1 MRHSTFPALL
11 VLCSCLFLSVPI
23 SHAQSKLTI
32 HVLHPWADDTQ
43 RVIYPPYLISSET
56 GWYPGLPMASEGGNW
71 YTLTLTQL
79 TRTSNERLEFASYI
93 PTEFNEYDGGVK
105 YPAEGAPQLI
115 LATIFETADES
126 INEVWIIP
134 SAGAGTAQ
142 ILFTPPSG
150 GKVINFL
157 NPWDLGAPR
166 IRIGDYGT
174 AVMRS
179 DRRLDRC
186 GWFSYHFFGDIDSTI
201 PVLFMNSLDSTFYGK
216 AGYSDTIPIEI
227 IEVLATA
234 DTVWIHARTG
244 EDSVAVVSAAFPGIK
259 GPCLRTIDLAV
270 TMRDIGEHPD
280 FDIWN
285 ALSEINCAGVQTDM
299 VESRLGA
306 DGKPV
311 KKEHECPGIHTQFD
325 WFETKVLTDDGL
337 TNETC
342 YNLTLTA
349 NEEGIYEYDT
359 SEFFPLDD
367 FLYLDPERTVLNPN
381 NNLNDDPGNPPNNIH
396 FTMELAAQFEYHKG
410 QTFYFRGDDDVWVF
424 IDSELVVDLGGVH
437 GASEGAV
444 DLDTLGLT
452 QGTTYSF
459 KLFFT
464 ERNCCG
470 SNFLMQT
477 SINLTTSARLF
488 WVKTTPA
495 QGQMQFDLFER
506 ISQNGLACNAGETDV
521 DTVDAAVNF
530 FIEGP
535 QFAQPELL
543 PNGLS
548 YGGIYVSNSSN
559 ILTIDT
565 SIITGL
571 AVGFYTITFQL
582 MSDPTQQGQVSFLIS
597 RPPKPNLVQNP
608 VVAAAYFTDNGYG
621 QVTRAEIRYTTP
633 LVKLPDSVVL
643 YWPEPVGNNRRVVIP
658 GSGLTLDPAD
668 STHITVV
675 PATPFA
681 PLSTTFKG
689 TPSLGT
695 SYIFDT
701 TFAQPNDVARFDIAD
716 SVGPLLMSALM
727 PEYGGTGPDTFFLTF
742 SEPIDEQK
750 IVGVSLLLKPSAG
763 EERTL
768 TIDSFTVRFDT
779 LVAFIPADIYTPAPG
794 DSLRLAPTGNITDR
808 FANHA
813 HPLNR
818 PVPILIRKAPPKV
831 IATWYTDPDADGIV
845 DRANFRFD
853 RPCMQEDCSFKIT
866 WIKGLS
872 SGDISGAALTYGS
885 ADSTLLQLDLSTVF
899 TSPLPVAT
907 SGVMSY
913 QLTIGFSETTQSG
926 SCSDS
931 AAPVLLTAEFHPA
944 VFDSLTASPDTLH
957 VTFSE
962 PVETITS
969 TQPFVLVH
977 ATGGEAVLTNL
988 QSQQQL
994 VTNATFITTAPLSD
1008 TRYPQQGDSVHI
1020 NPAGAITDLNG
1031 NIQDNPDNRNVLLD
1045 LKHVQPEFTVIGSP
1059 NPFDPLKESF
1069 GIRVDPFVRGRND
1082 ILFRV
1087 QLTVYDKVGLLVA
1100 KKDAPEDSPWYTS
1113 TVTVYWNGRNSRG
1126 RIVGN
1131 GTYIGL
1137 VTVSEKNSTPLNYR
1151 LKIGVRSGT
1160 VR

>member
-1 MRHSTFPALL
+1 MRHVTFPAVV
-11 VLCSCLFLSVPI
+11 VLCSCLFFTVPV
-23 SHAQSKLTI
+23 SQAQSKLTI
-32 HVLHPWADDTQ
+32 HVLHPWTDDPQ
-43 RVIYPPYLISSET
+43 RVIDPPYMISSET

-93 PTEFNEYDGGVK
+93 PTEFNEYDSGVK

-115 LATIFETADES
+115 PATIFENADEN

-157 NPWDLGAPR
+157 NPWNLGAPR
-166 IRIGDYGT
+166 IRIGDYGI

-186 GWFSYHFFGDIDSTI
+186 GWFSYHFYGDIESM
-201 PVLFMNSLDSTFYGK
+201 VSLLFINSLDSSYFCQTGFSN
-216 AGYSDTIPIEI
+216 AQPFNLQPFLST
-227 IEVLATA
+227 T
-234 DTVWIHARTG
+234 DTVWIYTKTN
-244 EDSVAVVSAAFPGIK
+244 EDSSAGVTTEFPGIT
-259 GPCLRTIDLAV
+259 GPCSRSIDLAV
-270 TMRDIGEHPD
+270 TIRDIGSDHPD
-280 FDIWN
+280 MDTWSD
-285 ALSEINCAGVQTDM
+285 LSAIECAGVQTGM
-299 VESRLGA
+299 VENRLGT

-311 KKEHECPGIHTQFD
+311 KKDHECPDIHIQFD
-325 WFETKVLTDDGL
+325 WFDTKILTDGY
-337 TNETC
+337 TNEIC
-342 YNLTLTA
+342 YNLNLTT
-349 NEEGIYEYDT
+349 NNEGIFEYDT
-359 SEFFPLDD
+359 NAFFPIDS
-367 FLYLDPERTVLNPN
+367 FLYLDPNRTISNPN
-381 NNLNDDPGNPPNNIH
+381 NTIPTDFASHNYH
-396 FTMELAAQFEYHKG
+396 FTMELSAQFEYRKG
-410 QTFYFRGDDDVWVF
+410 QMFYFRGDDDVWVF
-424 IDSELVVDLGGVH
+424 IDSQLVVDIGGVH
-437 GASEGAV
+437 DAAIGAV
-444 DLDTLGLT
+444 DLDTLNLT
-452 QGTTYSF
+452 EGTTYSF

-464 ERNCCG
+464 ERNQPG
-470 SNFLMQT
+470 SNFLVQT

-495 QGQMQFDLFER
+495 EGQMQFDLFER
-506 ISQNGLACNAGETDV
+506 ISQNGLSCNAGETDV

-535 QFAQPELL
+535 QFTQPELL

-548 YGGIYVSNSSN
+548 FGGIYVSNSSN

-565 SIITGL
+565 SVITGL
-571 AVGFYTITFQL
+571 KVGFYTITFQL

-608 VVAAAYFTDNGYG
+608 VIAAAYFTDNGYG
-621 QVTRAEIRYTTP
+621 QVTRAEIYYTNP

-658 GSGLTLDPAD
+658 KSGLTLDPAD
-668 STHITVV
+668 STHITAV

-681 PLSTTFKG
+681 PLTTTFKG

-716 SVGPLLMSALM
+716 SIGPLLMSALI
-727 PEYGGTGPDTFFLTF
+727 PEYGGNGPDTFFLTF
-742 SEPIDEQK
+742 SEPVDEQK
-750 IVGVSLLLKPSAG
+750 VVGASLILKPSAG

-768 TIDSFTVRFDT
+768 NIDSFTVRFDT
-779 LVAFIPADIYTPAPG
+779 LVAFIPAGIYTSAPG
-794 DSLRLAPTGNITDR
+794 DSLRLSPTGNITDR
-808 FANHA
+808 FTNHA

-831 IATWYTDPDADGIV
+831 IAAWYTDPDADGIV
-845 DRANFRFD
+845 DRVSFRFD
-853 RPCMQEDCSFKIT
+853 RPCIPEDCSLKTT

-872 SGDISGAALTYGS
+872 AGDISGTALTYGS
-885 ADSTLLQLDLSTVF
+885 SDSTLLQLDLSSVF

-913 QLTIGFSETTQSG
+913 QLSIGFSETTQSG

-931 AAPVLLTAEFHPA
+931 AAPVLQTAEFHPA
-944 VFDSLTASPDTLH
+944 IFDSLTASPDTLY

-977 ATGGEAVLTNL
+977 ATGSEVVLTDL

-1008 TRYPQQGDSVHI
+1008 TQYPQQGDSVHI

-1045 LKHVQPEFTVIGSP
+1045 LKYVQPEFTVIGSP
-1059 NPFDPLKESF
+1059 NPFDPSKESF

-1087 QLTVYDKVGLLVA
+1087 QLIVYDKVGSLVT
-1100 KKDAPEDSPWYTS
+1100 KKDAPEDAPWYTS
-1113 TVTVYWNGRNSRG
+1113 TATVYWSGRNRRG

-1137 VTVSEKNSTPLNYR
+1137 VTVSEKNSIPLNYR
-1151 LKIGVRSGT
+1151 LKIGVRSGM
-1160 VR
+1160 VH